1 MAKGTWLYI
10 FTSGSKRIK
19 RNPIIRNLI
28 IFFGLIVLGVVYGY
42 ISALWN
48 QNPYFPVP
56 GGGYEGPRG
65 REDKAWHWQ
74 PSPLFL
80 PSYILCKVRRN
91 GFGITRTRS
100 GFLFR
105 SEAKRSLYI
114 RTSTILGGGIGL
126 ILAIATITIGTLK
139 QRKRQTEPVGPADA
153 SDRKSEERARSK

>member
-1 MAKGTWLYI
+1 MVKGTRPCI
-10 FTSGSKRIK
+10 FTSGGKKTKRT
-19 RNPIIRNLI
+19 LI
-28 IFFGLIVLGVVYGY
+28 IFFGLIVLGVAYGY
-42 ISALWN
+42 VSALWN

-56 GGGYEGPRG
+56 DGPALD
-65 REDKAWHWQ
+65 EDKAWLWQ

-80 PSYILCKVRRN
+80 PSYLLCNVRRG
-91 GFGITRTRS
+91 GFGITKTRS

-139 QRKRQTEPVGPADA
+139 QRKRQTKPVEAAHA
-153 SDRKSEERARSK
+153 SDSKGEERARSK